1 MLAKEK
7 FFKRYPI
14 LLIGF
19 SIAGILA
26 LFGLVG
32 IHFLRGGPIRMGE
45 GYDPEMHSRFLV
57 ILSIVIFL
65 PPIILGVL
73 IVTFATYLKQRG
85 QNRRNLIH
93 QGEGRS
99 NK

>member
-1 MLAKEK
+1 MLPKEK

-19 SIAGILA
+19 SVAGILA

-32 IHFLRGGPIRMGE
+32 IYFLRGGPIGLGE
-45 GYDPEMHSRFLV
+45 GYDPELHSHFLV
-57 ILSIVIFL
+57 LLSIVIFL

-73 IVTFATYLKQRG
+73 IVTFVTYLKQRG
-85 QNRRNLIH
+85 QNRRNLI
-93 QGEGRS
+93 R
-99 NK
+99 